1 MTRLVVAD
9 AGPLIALGKLEHI
22 ALLTK
27 LWGKVLAPQ
36 SVISECLNDIR
47 LPGAQAVQVAIA
59 RRLLTVVVD
68 PDSLNEESLGL
79 DAGERAAVLTAN
91 KLKADILVDEKRGRK
106 VARNMGLVVIGTVGV
121 IVLARERSL
130 ISAAKPLLHGL
141 KENGY
146 YVGDSLLKAA
156 LKRCGE

>member
-27 LWGKVLAPQ
+27 LWAKVLAPQ
-36 SVISECLNDIR
+36 SVIAECLGDMR
-47 LPGAQAVQVAIA
+47 LPGARAVHAAIE
-59 RRLLTVVVD
+59 RKRLAVVD
-68 PDSLNEESLGL
+68 DPESLNEQSLGL
-79 DAGERAAVLTAN
+79 DVGERAAVLTAK
-91 KLKADILVDEKRGRK
+91 KLKADILVDEKRGRE
-106 VARNMGLVVIGTVGV
+106 VAHNMGLTIIGTVGV
-121 IVLARERSL
+121 IVLARERGL
-130 ISAAKPLLHGL
+130 ISSAKPLLHGL

-146 YVGDSLLKAA
+146 YVGDALLKAA